1 MVDKLDYIAGPGNS
15 ELVHKKISLAK
26 LRAIVDSAY
35 ESVEEATDDEDE
47 QVTIA
52 EFLSSI
58 NANAPHQME
67 QNNV

>member
-26 LRAIVDSAY
+26 LRAIVNSAY
-35 ESVEEATDDEDE
+35 ESVEEATDFDDDAM
-47 QVTIA
+47 VTIA

-58 NANAPHQME
+58 NANAPHQLTD
-67 QNNV
+67 